1 MVGMDT
7 RHKKPRQGII
17 IIIIILLSAVGH
29 TNNNDLIEVSEF

>member
-7 RHKKPRQGII
+7 RHKKLRQGI